1 MGTRTSFLLGEED
14 VPDLEEENNID
25 FFFEATDL
33 LPLEGNGLLL
43 FLLKENNSP
52 LFEDRIIL
60 FILLASGNPTEIEVK
75 SKVDSKWILSD
86 LESEIEPNSKLHR
99 SEVEANS
106 KLNRSELESEHDSG
120 IKLKST

>member
-1 MGTRTSFLLGEED
+1 MGIRTSFLLGEED

-25 FFFEATDL
+25 LLFEATDL
-33 LPLEGNGLLL
+33 LPLEGDGLLL
-43 FLLKENNSP
+43 LLKENNTP

-60 FILLASGNPTEIEVK
+60 FILLASGNPLEIEVK